1 MSGELVFHQWL
12 GSEKQLSVTVE
23 KGMGGKYAHKISYG
37 GRIEDREEI
46 LGMLD
51 EIDKRLTE
59 RFGGEKAA

>member
-37 GRIEDREEI
+37 GNIADRDEI
-46 LGMLD
+46 LKVLD
-51 EIDKRLTE
+51 EVDRRLTE
-59 RFGGEKAA
+59 RYGSSQAA